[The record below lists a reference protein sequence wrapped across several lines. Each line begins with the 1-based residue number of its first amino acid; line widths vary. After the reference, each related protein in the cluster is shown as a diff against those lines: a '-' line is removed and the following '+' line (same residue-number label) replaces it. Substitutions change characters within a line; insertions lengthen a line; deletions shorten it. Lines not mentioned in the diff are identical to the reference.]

1 VGASPVRRRPAG
13 AFGQKQ
19 TGRCGAEL
27 GANVTVGLAANAS
40 SPLRWMLALLAM
52 LVSARGDQVD
62 DFLAAQMQRSQIP
75 GIAVAVITDGQVV
88 KSRGYGVANL
98 EWRVAVTP
106 ETVFEI
112 GSLTKQFTAVCVM
125 MLVEQGRI
133 RLDDS
138 IAKYLEAP
146 AGWRAITVRH
156 LLTHTSGLKNYNG
169 LAGFEASKHLDANA
183 FIQKIAAYPLAFAP
197 GESFAYCNTGYNLLG
212 FMIEKASGQ
221 PYWEFLSAHVLR
233 PLGMSQTQ
241 NRDQKT
247 IILNCASGYEKE
259 GERLV
264 NRDSDLTDVFSA
276 GAMVSTIVDMAKW
289 NAAVDSRKLLQAGSW
304 DQIWTGYKLNNG
316 KVSSY
321 GFGWRLED
329 YKGRKNIGHSGST
342 SGFSASLQR
351 FPADKLAVI
360 VLCNSGEQNIAT
372 VLARGIADI
381 YLFR

>member
-1 VGASPVRRRPAG
+1 
-13 AFGQKQ
+13 
-19 TGRCGAEL
+19 
-27 GANVTVGLAANAS
+27 
-40 SPLRWMLALLAM
+40 MLALLVM
-52 LVSARGDQVD
+52 LVSARADQVD
-62 DFLAAQMQRSQIP
+62 EFLAAQMQRSQIP

-88 KSRGYGVANL
+88 KTRGYGVANL

-106 ETVFEI
+106 ETVFET

-125 MLVEQGRI
+125 MLVEQGRV

-138 IAKYLEAP
+138 ITKYLEAP
-146 AGWRAITVRH
+146 AEWRAITVRH

-212 FMIEKASGQ
+212 FIIEKASGQ
-221 PYWEFLSAHVLR
+221 TYWEFLSEHVLR
-233 PLGMSQTQ
+233 PLGMTQTQ
-241 NRDQKT
+241 SRDQKT
-247 IILNCASGYEKE
+247 IILNRASGYEKE
-259 GERLV
+259 GERLI

-276 GAMVSTIVDMAKW
+276 GAMVSTIVDMARW

-304 DQIWTGYKLNNG
+304 DQIWTAYKLNNG
-316 KVSSY
+316 KLSSY

-351 FPADKLAVI
+351 FPSDKLAVI